1 MKLDSEEQRQQL
13 SRLLTSVEFTVTVGT
28 IRQTESMIF
37 GLLQTI
43 EDAGLEKKIVPIE
56 SLAPDTPQLVAESGQ

>member
-13 SRLLTSVEFTVTVGT
+13 SSLLTSVEFTVTAGT
-28 IRQTESMIF
+28 ITQTGQMIF
-37 GLLQTI
+37 GLLKTI

-56 SLAPDTPQLVAESGQ
+56 SLAPDIPQLVAESGQ